1 MHQSEQNTFRS
12 EPYMRLIISFA
23 ALMFSVAILQ
33 LSIGSISPLD
43 ALSGV
48 QEGFS
53 KTEVGLL
60 GSAHFFGFF
69 IGCWWA
75 PRLIGSVGHSR
86 TFAVFAAVVTIG
98 AIAHPM
104 WIDVPFWM
112 FLRVLSGLGV
122 AGCFG
127 AGFAQDG
134 GSAGHRDAPL
144 LP

>member
-1 MHQSEQNTFRS
+1 
-12 EPYMRLIISFA
+12 MRLIISFA

-53 KTEVGLL
+53 KTEIGLL

-86 TFAVFAAVVTIG
+86 TFAVFAAGRAFEQIRNSICYPKLNVK
-98 AIAHPM
+98 IAATH
-104 WIDVPFWM
+104 
-112 FLRVLSGLGV
+112 
-122 AGCFG
+122 AGITVG
-127 AGFAQDG
+127 PDG
-134 GSAGHRDAPL
+134 
-144 LP
+144 